1 MTVMVV
7 RFINVTVG
15 ENMAK
20 IEVVSFVEN
29 EDGSANV
36 VFDMDKEAVET
47 FTKIGILKVLTDEAK
62 RVLDESQ
69 GVDDNVGC

>member
-7 RFINVTVG
+7 RFINATVG

-20 IEVVSFVEN
+20 IEVVSFAEN
-29 EDGSANV
+29 EDGSASV
-36 VFDMDKEAVET
+36 VFDMDKEALET
-47 FTKIGILKVLTDEAK
+47 FAKIGLLKVLTDEAN

>member
-1 MTVMVV
+1 MVV

>member
-1 MTVMVV
+1 MVV

-36 VFDMDKEAVET
+36 VFDMDKEALET
-47 FTKIGILKVLTDEAK
+47 FAKIGILKVLTDEAK

>member
-1 MTVMVV
+1 MVV

-47 FTKIGILKVLTDEAK
+47 FAKIGILKVLTDEAK

>member
-1 MTVMVV
+1 MTAMVV
-7 RFINVTVG
+7 RYINATVG
-15 ENMAK
+15 EMMAK
-20 IEVVSFVEN
+20 IEVVSFAEN

-36 VFDMDKEAVET
+36 VFDMDKEALET
-47 FTKIGILKVLTDEAK
+47 FAKIGLLKVLTDEAN

>member
-36 VFDMDKEAVET
+36 VFDMDKEALET
-47 FTKIGILKVLTDEAK
+47 FAKIGILKVLTDEAK

>member
-1 MTVMVV
+1 
-7 RFINVTVG
+7 
-15 ENMAK
+15 MAK

>member
-47 FTKIGILKVLTDEAK
+47 FAKIGILKVLTDEAK